1 MFTEDN
7 KEDCLFYHYFDDK
20 SVYDRDDTIIDD
32 DYATYDDDD
41 LLYNENEGLTEE
53 EIQASILE
61 DTLYREIQQAFF
73 SLFGFNWRK
82 EVEYIN
88 YFFSLIY

>member
-1 MFTEDN
+1 MFTE
-7 KEDCLFYHYFDDK
+7 EESYILYHEADDY
-20 SVYDRDDTIIDD
+20 SVLDGDDALIDD
-32 DYATYDDDD
+32 DYYLYDDDD
-41 LLYNENEGLTEE
+41 HLYNENEGLTEE

-61 DTLYREIQQAFF
+61 DTLYREIQQAFL

-82 EVEYIN
+82 EIEYIN